1 MTQPAPRPEA
11 LPTPVELEAI
21 AQRVAVEAAD
31 TVGRMLG
38 HARRVGTKSSATDVV
53 TEADL
58 ASEALIRRLLGEAT
72 PDSGVIGE
80 EQGAVGSTHRLQW
93 VVDPLDGTVN
103 FAYGVPI
110 FAVSIAAALDGEI
123 VAGAVVDVQRGE
135 AFTASVG
142 HGARLDGAPI
152 GVTGCAHLSQALI
165 ATGFSYRSELR
176 SAQGALVAALL
187 PAARD
192 VRCFGSAAL
201 ELCWV
206 AAGRVDGYFERD
218 TKLWDHAAGS
228 VIAAEGGAVTE
239 LPCPENDGLMIA
251 AAPGIFEQLRLMVEP
266 MAPQR
271 PGDRTG

>member
-1 MTQPAPRPEA
+1 MHDPATEP
-11 LPTPVELEAI
+11 PTPADLAAI
-21 AQRVAVEAAD
+21 AGRVAREAAG
-31 TVGRMLG
+31 TVALMLG
-38 HARRVGTKSSATDVV
+38 SARRVGTKSSATDVV

-58 ASEALIRRLLGEAT
+58 ASEALIRRLLAEVT
-72 PDSGVIGE
+72 PDSGVLGE
-80 EQGAVGSTHRLQW
+80 EQGAASAGQRLQW

-110 FAVSIAAALDGEI
+110 FAISIAAAVDGDL
-123 VAGAVVDVQRGE
+123 VAGAVIDVGRGE
-135 AFTASVG
+135 LFTASTG
-142 HGARLDGAPI
+142 AGARLDGEPI
-152 GVTGCAHLSQALI
+152 GVTSCTHLSQALV
-165 ATGFSYRSELR
+165 ATGFSYRAELR
-176 SAQGALVAALL
+176 STQGSIVAALL

-206 AAGRVDGYFERD
+206 AAGRVDGYYERD

-228 VIAAEGGAVTE
+228 VIAAEAGAVTE

-266 MAPQR
+266 MTPQR
-271 PGDRTG
+271 PSSRHG